1 VRPPSFGDR
10 ALGGAGVL
18 GGLLLLAAFVMD
30 IRPDLNWLRLI
41 LFNVGAIAVGFAV
54 AVRATAP
61 GPAVAST
68 AAAVI
73 ITNAAHLGMTVLSL
87 RIERPFAGDFGLV
100 FFLITVAMWLSDGAF
115 GIALASRRNLTVG
128 LGGRLG
134 AIALAVGSLLAILG
148 MDRIGLVSPERDS
161 VFKTLALAGIF
172 LNGLAWVVLGL
183 DVALRGVA
191 GPESLDAT
199 A

>member
-1 VRPPSFGDR
+1 
-10 ALGGAGVL
+10 
-18 GGLLLLAAFVMD
+18 
-30 IRPDLNWLRLI
+30 
-41 LFNVGAIAVGFAV
+41 
-54 AVRATAP
+54 
-61 GPAVAST
+61 
-68 AAAVI
+68 
-73 ITNAAHLGMTVLSL
+73 
-87 RIERPFAGDFGLV
+87 
-100 FFLITVAMWLSDGAF
+100 MWLSDAAF